1 MCNLNKIFIIIL
13 NFVKIDVL
21 FINILKIRLI
31 NMESVSSSMSFKGTN
46 EIIVQSIFTAPE
58 DTLAKAYFNKGGDLQ
73 PLTNLFEQ
81 QISYANTALSAPDIT
96 LDQRHQ
102 VLINKARYVKS
113 LEVCVQLKRNSSFG
127 FLKSLFTAISDAF
140 KRRSNPEAPSTKSTI
155 KAAEDK
161 IFQARM
167 ELKQAL
173 TVTPESF
180 LEIDNKIQADP
191 KVAND
196 VVYLDLSNSNISGYE
211 RRIVAFIK
219 KCPKLRYINLSN
231 TGISKDDFG
240 TIQKIFN
247 TSLYGAS
254 FHLITNGQILKAGAK
269 RA

>member
-1 MCNLNKIFIIIL
+1 MEFVNSSLTTNGFDLVISSIL
-13 NFVKIDVL
+13 ENSDGDSAKL
-21 FINILKIRLI
+21 Y
-31 NMESVSSSMSFKGTN
+31 FKR
-46 EIIVQSIFTAPE
+46 
-58 DTLAKAYFNKGGDLQ
+58 GGDLQ
-73 PLTNLFEQ
+73 PLTALFEK
-81 QISYANTALSAPDIT
+81 QISAANLSLSNPKLT
-96 LDQRHQ
+96 LEGRHE

-113 LEVCVQLKRNSSFG
+113 LETCVQLKKNSSFG
-127 FLKSLFTAISDAF
+127 FLKSIFTAISDAF

-180 LEIDNKIQADP
+180 LEIDRKIQADP

-196 VVYLDLSNSNISGYE
+196 VVYLDLSNSNIKSYE
-211 RRIVAFIK
+211 VQIVAFIK

-231 TGISKDDFG
+231 TEISKDDFG
-240 TIQKIFN
+240 TIKKCFFTTLFN
-247 TSLYGAS
+247 AGFT
-254 FHLITNGQILKAGAK
+254 INENGQVLRAGAK